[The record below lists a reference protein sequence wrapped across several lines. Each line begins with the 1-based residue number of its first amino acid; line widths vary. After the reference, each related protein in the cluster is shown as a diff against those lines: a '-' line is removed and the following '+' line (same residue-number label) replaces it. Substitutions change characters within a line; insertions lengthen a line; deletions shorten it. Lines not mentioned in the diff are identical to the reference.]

1 MSNRF
6 LFLLVTAFLDAIG
19 LGIIFPIGPALI
31 AKFESDPQVAT
42 YLYGLFISL
51 YALMQFLSS
60 PVLGGLSDLYGR
72 RIVLLTG
79 LAGAAIDYLV
89 MAYAGSL
96 PILFIGRI
104 ISGMTGGTITVATAY
119 ITDVTTEAERAGRF
133 GQLNAAFGLGF
144 IIGPLLG
151 GYLGKFSHELPFFV
165 AAGLNGVNFL
175 YGFFVLPESLS
186 KENRRKF
193 TRAALSPFKSI
204 GWVLGRKVLVPLVA
218 AYFFLNMCGHFVGT
232 MWAIYNRDKFGWDTD
247 LIGISLS
254 AFGIS
259 MAVAQSIMPPKFIKW
274 FGERG
279 SVTFGLLGM
288 SVTYF
293 ALGMATAGW
302 MVFALTPV
310 IAFFE
315 ASIPALQNLITAR
328 VEQSRQGELQ
338 GTLVGMMSLAGIF
351 APLVATAVYTPHFR
365 GAPFALGAVI
375 LASLTFLIHYD
386 KRNDAPAA
394 ASPAA

>member
-1 MSNRF
+1 
-6 LFLLVTAFLDAIG
+6 
-19 LGIIFPIGPALI
+19 
-31 AKFESDPQVAT
+31 
-42 YLYGLFISL
+42 
-51 YALMQFLSS
+51 
-60 PVLGGLSDLYGR
+60 
-72 RIVLLTG
+72 
-79 LAGAAIDYLV
+79 
-89 MAYAGSL
+89 
-96 PILFIGRI
+96 
-104 ISGMTGGTITVATAY
+104 
-119 ITDVTTEAERAGRF
+119 
-133 GQLNAAFGLGF
+133 
-144 IIGPLLG
+144 
-151 GYLGKFSHELPFFV
+151 
-165 AAGLNGVNFL
+165 
-175 YGFFVLPESLS
+175 
-186 KENRRKF
+186 
-193 TRAALSPFKSI
+193 
-204 GWVLGRKVLVPLVA
+204 
-218 AYFFLNMCGHFVGT
+218 
-232 MWAIYNRDKFGWDTD
+232 
-247 LIGISLS
+247 
-254 AFGIS
+254 
-259 MAVAQSIMPPKFIKW
+259 
-274 FGERG
+274 
-279 SVTFGLLGM
+279 M